1 MLVLSCSNI
10 TKSYIIDTILEGVS
24 FTVEDGDKVGLIGP
38 NGSGKTTL
46 FNILAGES
54 HQDSGDI
61 YIQKDLVIG
70 YLKQHVKIDSEKT
83 LYEECLEVFDY
94 LIEMEKSLRE
104 LEEEI
109 SNLSLKGD
117 SDELDKLMNKYAN
130 LSERFNAI
138 NGYGFKSEIKGT
150 LLGLGFKE
158 EDFHKE
164 VNLLSG
170 GQKSRLALGKLLLQ
184 KPDLLLLDEPTN
196 HLDIEAIDWLEKF
209 LKDYKGAV
217 LIISHDRYFLDNVVN
232 RIFYLENKKITIYNT
247 NYSKFMEQRKKDLE
261 VLKKQY
267 EDQQREIKRQ
277 EEIIARYKNYGNIR
291 YIRQARSRQKMLDK
305 MKLIDKPVENKRSK
319 IRFEPEIKSGRDVL
333 MVENLR
339 KGFDDFILFQDINFN
354 IYRREKVGLIGPN
367 GVGKTT
373 LFKILLGQMDYD
385 EGRII
390 KGTNVHPAY
399 FDQEMANL
407 NLDKTVIDE
416 IWDEYPKLTYYE
428 IRTIL
433 SQFLFLGDDIF
444 KEIADLSGGEKGRL
458 SLLKLMLSKANFLL
472 MDEPTNHLDIDS
484 KEVLEDALL
493 DYEGTVLV
501 ISHDRYFLNRVA
513 DKILELTEDGIQEYL
528 GNYDY
533 YLEKKNEVNYEEE
546 DDQAKTKTQIKL
558 ERKKE
563 KELQAKERERK
574 KKIAKLEERIADL
587 EDSIEEI
594 DKQLY
599 DPKIYEDHQQVVE
612 LNRKREELQASLD
625 ELYEEWILLVN

>member
-339 KGFDDFILFQDINFN
+339 KGFDDFTLFQDINFN
-354 IYRREKVGLIGPN
+354 IYRGEKVGLIGPN
-367 GVGKTT
+367 GVG
-373 LFKILLGQMDYD
+373 
-385 EGRII
+385 
-390 KGTNVHPAY
+390 PA
-399 FDQEMANL
+399 
-407 NLDKTVIDE
+407 
-416 IWDEYPKLTYYE
+416 
-428 IRTIL
+428 
-433 SQFLFLGDDIF
+433 
-444 KEIADLSGGEKGRL
+444 
-458 SLLKLMLSKANFLL
+458 
-472 MDEPTNHLDIDS
+472 
-484 KEVLEDALL
+484 
-493 DYEGTVLV
+493 
-501 ISHDRYFLNRVA
+501 
-513 DKILELTEDGIQEYL
+513 
-528 GNYDY
+528 
-533 YLEKKNEVNYEEE
+533 
-546 DDQAKTKTQIKL
+546 
-558 ERKKE
+558 
-563 KELQAKERERK
+563 
-574 KKIAKLEERIADL
+574 
-587 EDSIEEI
+587 
-594 DKQLY
+594 
-599 DPKIYEDHQQVVE
+599 
-612 LNRKREELQASLD
+612 ASP
-625 ELYEEWILLVN
+625 